1 MWYFAENEELLVV
14 NALAICV
21 KNEAYSSLFSRSV
34 SDHTIS
40 LVRQVQR
47 QWLNE

>member
-14 NALAICV
+14 NALAICI

-34 SDHTIS
+34 SDRMIF
-40 LVRQVQR
+40 LVRQVR
-47 QWLNE
+47 HL